1 MRAFEVALFLLV
13 IGLLTN
19 PMTALTQEKAE
30 VAIIKFSWQRERI
43 SHRPSIAS
51 LQSSEALAQQ
61 GRREVELSQAR
72 NAQDA
77 GRVARVET
85 SMNRQN
91 EATAKASQT
100 EPPRDGY
107 RYKVT
112 LRNDTGKAIKSID
125 WDYIFIDP
133 ENESE
138 VARHQFTSDETVKPG
153 KKKEISVLYLVQ
165 PVKTIS
171 VGMLSKR
178 DPLPYNEKVI
188 ISRVLFVDGS
198 VWQPENEE

>member
-1 MRAFEVALFLLV
+1 MKAFRVPLFFLV
-13 IGLLTN
+13 IVLLTD
-19 PMTALTQEKAE
+19 PMTAIPQETAE

-51 LQSSEALAQQ
+51 LQTSEVLAQQ
-61 GRREVELSQAR
+61 GRRELELSQAR

-85 SMNRQN
+85 SMNRQK
-91 EATAKASQT
+91 EATSKASQT

-107 RYKVT
+107 RYRVT
-112 LRNDTGKAIKSID
+112 LRNDSEKTIKSID

-133 ENESE
+133 ENQNE
-138 VARHQFTSDETVKPG
+138 VARHQFTSDETIKPG
-153 KKKEISVLYLVQ
+153 KTKEVSVLYLIQ

-171 VGMLSKR
+171 VRMLSKR
-178 DPLPYNEKVI
+178 DPLPYREQVV
-188 ISRVLFVDGS
+188 ISRVLFADGS
-198 VWQPENEE
+198 VWQP